1 MMRFL
6 FFLTLIVCALTN
18 IAAYITP
25 ELIPDAILTI
35 LNPSAA
41 LLSIVTAIPGTDGA
55 NFFGSKNM
63 ALGPCNVYYGTQLNP
78 ALTGTATN
86 TGTALTGTIAVSG
99 TTVTGTGT
107 TFTVDLAVGDYVL
120 LGTSSIAKVTAI
132 ASATSMTIDTSYTIG
147 SGAAIKKAITT
158 VTGSGTAFTTEFAVG
173 EYITSDGISYA
184 KITAIGSATALTI
197 DAPSLLLNAS
207 AIRKFTA
214 VNLGGVDAVTIKIS
228 TKKVGLQE
236 AQYGES
242 DADAVVTGADA
253 SVELAITRSAI
264 DRLKKIMQGFVT
276 HSAAGVYD
284 GYGIGVSLGE
294 NDSDIVQQ
302 LTVVR
307 IVGGIESSNP
317 LDILHF
323 PKSAPKTEAEWKYDA
338 KTQRLTKAMF
348 AIYRSPDHVLDG
360 KELFCYA
367 GNLT

>member
-1 MMRFL
+1 MRFFL
-6 FFLTLIVCALTN
+6 FLALAVCALTN
-18 IAAYITP
+18 ITAHFLPNLLPLSIVKF
-25 ELIPDAILTI
+25 I
-35 LNPSAA
+35 NPIAGGIA
-41 LLSIVTAIPGTDGA
+41 IVTAIPGTDGG
-55 NFFGSKNM
+55 NFFGSRNM
-63 ALGPCNVYYGTQLNP
+63 SLGPCNVYFGTQLNP

-107 TFTVDLAVGDYVL
+107 AFNTDLSVGNYVL
-120 LGTSSIAKVTAI
+120 LGTSSIAKVVSI

-158 VTGSGTAFTTEFAVG
+158 VTGTGTAFDTEFAVG
-173 EYITSDGISYA
+173 DYITSDGLKYA
-184 KITAIGSATALTI
+184 KITAIASATALTI
-197 DAPSLLLNAS
+197 DAATLLLNAS

-214 VNLGGVDAVTIKIS
+214 INLGGVDSVSIKAS

-242 DADAVVTGADA
+242 DADAVVTGGDC
-253 SVELAITRSAI
+253 SVEFSITRSSL
-264 DRLKKIMQGFVT
+264 DRLQRIMQGFVT
-276 HSAAGVYD
+276 HKTAGTYD
-284 GYGIGVSLGE
+284 GYGIGVALGE

-302 LTVVR
+302 LTLVR
-307 IVGGIESSNP
+307 IVGGVESTNP
-317 LDILHF
+317 LDTLHF

-338 KTQRLTKAMF
+338 KTQRLTKSMF
-348 AIYRSPDHVLDG
+348 TAYRSADHVLDG